1 MFNVMDCRVHFV
13 PSTVDAATTT
23 ALLSPAS
30 VTPESEADELRREN
44 LISTLKRAA
53 SSKAAVK
60 AEGKVEQEEK
70 I

>member
-1 MFNVMDCRVHFV
+1 MKKKL
-13 PSTVDAATTT
+13 VDNLDKQGKT
-23 ALLSPAS
+23 
-30 VTPESEADELRREN
+30 SEADELRREN